1 MKKTMLALLMASA
14 LLFSACKASPAQALE
29 AALGTLQV
37 VAVADGA
44 NLGLSPVEIKQVITV
59 TNGVENIIQAQK
71 LGWATGGLQRSLCNG
86 SPLMEAFWKHV
97 GLAFATVGKG
107 AASVAVWASKHPQ
120 VIEAVVAA
128 SGNAQAIK
136 IASTVVPVISS
147 L

>member
-1 MKKTMLALLMASA
+1 
-14 LLFSACKASPAQALE
+14 
-29 AALGTLQV
+29 
-37 VAVADGA
+37 
-44 NLGLSPVEIKQVITV
+44 
-59 TNGVENIIQAQK
+59 
-71 LGWATGGLQRSLCNG
+71 
-86 SPLMEAFWKHV
+86 MEAFWKHV